1 MENKKHTSRQ
11 LVSAVERNDE
21 WYNGTTYTPF
31 NEMSDEYLQNAYIH
45 CRKKELFYHNRM
57 LKFSE
62 LAEKLENESN
72 NRKIQLVEPTNK
84 FFENNKI
91 LKTK

>member
-1 MENKKHTSRQ
+1 MANKKFKSRQ
-11 LVSAVERNDE
+11 LVSAVERSDE
-21 WYNGTTYTPF
+21 WYNGTTFTPF
-31 NEMSDEYLQNAYIH
+31 DEMSDEHLQNAYIH

-62 LAEKLENESN
+62 LAEKLETESN
-72 NRKIQLVEPTNK
+72 KRKMQLVEPANK